1 MLVELKTKTA
11 IIQNLLP
18 ENPSKNILISW
29 SLNPQE
35 IVRKEERG
43 AASLNERLESALI
56 CQEKGYRLGFHFD
69 PIFLFQGWEEAY
81 QQTVR
86 LLFSKI
92 SPEKIAWI
100 SLGCFR
106 FMPALKSII
115 QHRHPKAEYIY
126 QEFIP
131 ALDNKMRYP
140 QIKRVE
146 IYQKMLGWL
155 RESGKEIPVYLC
167 MENPSVWEKVFGFIP
182 GIEVPTLKEMLDQ
195 RVKELWDGK
204 TS

>member
-1 MLVELKTKTA
+1 V
-11 IIQNLLP
+11 
-18 ENPSKNILISW
+18 
-29 SLNPQE
+29 
-35 IVRKEERG
+35 
-43 AASLNERLESALI
+43 I

-69 PIFLFQGWEEAY
+69 PLFFFQGWEEAY

-92 SPEKIAWI
+92 SAEKIAWI

-115 QHRHPKAEYIY
+115 QHRHPNAEYIY

-146 IYQKMLGWL
+146 IYQKLLGWL

-167 MENPSVWEKVFGFIP
+167 MENPSVWKKVFGFIP
-182 GIEVPTLKEMLDQ
+182 GVGVPTLKEMLDQ
-195 RVKELWDGK
+195 RVKELWGGK
-204 TS
+204 ASLKKFGVGSSE